1 MKSKPYLGI
10 FATRTMMI
18 VTARLM
24 RMIPAQAARLIAT
37 AQITYAVLKDYALNA
52 SQMLTVPKLS
62 PSARVTV
69 AAYVNPTMTVKTHL
83 LATPLMDDAAPARP
97 TQWMMAPVPQ
107 VKSVTN

>member
-1 MKSKPYLGI
+1 
-10 FATRTMMI
+10 MMT

-24 RMIPAQAARLIAT
+24 KMTPAQAARLIAT

-69 AAYVNPTMTVKTHL
+69 AAYVNPTMTVQTHL

-97 TQWMMAPVPQ
+97 IQWMMVPVPQ